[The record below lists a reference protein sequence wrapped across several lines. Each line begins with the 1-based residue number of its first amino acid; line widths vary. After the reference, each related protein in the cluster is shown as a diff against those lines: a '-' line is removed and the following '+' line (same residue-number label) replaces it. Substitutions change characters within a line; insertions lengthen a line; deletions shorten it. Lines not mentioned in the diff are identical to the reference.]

1 MGGMALRT
9 IDVKADENS
18 LIKPGELVDTIE
30 VTPLTL
36 VDRRI
41 YNQLL
46 ANAWDTIDRGIVHEI
61 AKRELRGS
69 HNAYDRVGES
79 VERLMGAI
87 VKIRVEQPDGSFDIE
102 RVQLL
107 GANVEQEK
115 EDGILRYEF
124 PAKLRGFIKNS
135 EIFARIQK
143 EVMFELTSKYSLA
156 LYEMV
161 QKRGNLQFKSD
172 DVFSIEEIRGL
183 LGIPEKKL
191 LKWGNLNQRALQP
204 ACKEV
209 SALSQYEVAFEPIK
223 KGRSFTHVRMRW
235 WKKDSDGLLDTAT
248 ELGRSRVGR
257 KARIDGTVE
266 RLEVPN
272 TLTPSPLKPETI
284 ETARDMVRPYGLDIY
299 ALERDWQIWS
309 AEREPA
315 KNADAAFLGWL
326 KSHLER
332 NSYARYG

>member
-1 MGGMALRT
+1 MTLRT
-9 IDVKADENS
+9 IDVKTDDGS

-46 ANAWDTIDRGIVHEI
+46 ANAWDNIDRAVIHEI
-61 AKRELRGS
+61 SKRDLRGS

-79 VERLMGAI
+79 IERLMGAI
-87 VKIRVEQPDGSFDIE
+87 VKIRVERPDGNFDIE

-107 GANVEQEK
+107 GANIEQEK
-115 EDGILRYEF
+115 EDGIFRYEF
-124 PAKLRGFIKNS
+124 PAKLRRIIKDS
-135 EIFARIQK
+135 AIFARIQK
-143 EVMFELTSKYSLA
+143 EVMFDLTSKYSLA

-161 QKRGNLQFKSD
+161 QKRGNLQYKSE
-172 DVFSIEEIRGL
+172 DVFSIEEIRGM

-191 LKWGNLNQRALQP
+191 QKWGNLNQRALQP

-209 SALSQYEVAFEPIK
+209 SALSQFEVTFEPIK

-235 WKKDSDGLLDTAT
+235 WKKDSEGLLEAAT
-248 ELGRSRVGR
+248 ELNRSKVGR

-266 RLEVPN
+266 QLDIASA
-272 TLTPSPLKPETI
+272 PSPLPLKSETI
-284 ETARDMVRPYGLDIY
+284 EAARALVRPYGLDVY
-299 ALERDWQIWS
+299 ALESEWNDW
-309 AEREPA
+309 AAGKDEPP
-315 KNADAAFLGWL
+315 KNRDAAFLGWL
-326 KSHLER
+326 RAHLER
-332 NSYARYG
+332 NRYAMNG